1 MSDPDVTIDRP
12 RVAAG
17 IKAFRG
23 VAVAFAATVL
33 LMLAGFVGWR
43 FFSESQL
50 GWIELTNDGQP
61 LTAQVFSETGE
72 EPLGEP
78 FHLISRST
86 LALPDGDYRLRVNG
100 VGRLG
105 RTYRFAVNRGETQT
119 HAVSLEEGRLLG
131 AEPMPPSPGQERP
144 REAPMPFAATTVAL
158 ELASGK
164 SDLIEWTGQTLIR
177 RDGLSGK
184 IVWDAA
190 RPFIPRPIP
199 EEDPAARLRRMMHI
213 GRLLDPV
220 QPTPDLDGD
229 GIGDLIWSSAYM
241 TSFLALSGRD
251 GSVLWESTPA
261 LSGEEEAR
269 SRDAELP
276 GPVRAVER
284 PVSLVGTPS
293 MTDLDRDG
301 TPDLIATL
309 IFTEVPLETDRR
321 SPSPPGAPAAF
332 RPNQPALGRRM
343 IQAISGRSGRSLW
356 SYPIDRT
363 FAAASYPAWMRTA
376 MPVIGRNTATV
387 AYVNDSEWIG
397 LDPATGRRRGQP
409 IDLGFVPIRTLQYS
423 DLDGDGEPD
432 ILALGPGQAARR
444 QTLSTFATTTGREL
458 WTTPINALYEN
469 PFDQSRPPEW
479 PLVVDLDGDGRSEI
493 AVPDSGPQPPGNGY
507 RGVRFIDGLSGRTR
521 WVRPMRPETQG
532 GDGLI
537 QALDAPDLDHDG
549 VRDLVT
555 TSFFLGRYPTS
566 NREGKPPVPERGL
579 RRRPIRQGR
588 TSALVVASGY
598 PYGRAHAGLAA
609 PLVGTRPR
617 RLAAPG
623 RPSGRSL
630 FLRWPWLIPERS
642 SDRLRPGSLDRPASS
657 CGGRIEQGRRRR
669 SGRRRPVRPLG
680 RGGGPA
686 PRVPGRG
693 ARSLACPR
701 LVSHGPRCS
710 RGGPISVHTPAA
722 DLDGDGIA
730 DTLVAGPTAPNP
742 SPNEPIGNRALGP
755 FRTQGFAR
763 LGPPGGQ
770 TVGSRTVIARSG
782 RDGHVIWKTEL
793 DPRRIGFERD
803 HGEFYSLATHPQT
816 RGDLDGDGTPDVI
829 VQQFVRPQSP
839 QWIRRPA
846 TLPLRALSGRTGR
859 HLWSA
864 GPLPLGFEAYGY
876 SSIEWIE
883 AVDVES
889 KGTPDLLV
897 RHNAP
902 FVNPGSAAL
911 PPNAPA
917 LPRLA
922 RVSGR
927 DGRILWDVLLSEHP
941 EMNQVGVAP
950 LPGFG
955 DLDGDGGLD
964 AVAVLR
970 GSPGSKRPDHE
981 LRAVSLRESKILWSL
996 RLDFQNAFMTWPQ
1009 LEVADLDGD
1018 KRPEIIVS
1026 EQPAAGSTSKFAIK
1040 ALDGRNGEALWA
1052 WNEEPSTDPR
1062 NQGYASLQIARFDG
1076 DAKSSVCLGYSRGND
1091 VHRIL
1096 TLDARGNQAARLELP
1111 QDANMFVNIA
1121 DINGDG
1127 RDELVLIYGER
1138 IHALDRD
1145 MKELWSTP
1153 AKNVQ
1158 IATIFAA
1165 SPGRSGTVVIAPA
1178 LGLDGSNGHRRWVG
1192 QAPHFWG
1199 YGPFQ
1204 PGFLDPGDSSRLPLL
1219 ISNGL
1224 GATVC
1229 RSALPT
1235 DSDGID
1241 HSVRGEA
1248 VPPGLAR
1255 DDPRWIRPL
1264 PWARLIADYVA
1275 PTSLIAVT
1283 GLALLNLVLPLG
1295 ILRLAARRRVWSVGV
1310 LMALPVAAAV
1320 PLTAFVLLQPVI
1332 PVLADPFPSSPRI
1345 LYTIGTLVG
1354 IPLVA
1359 LPVLAVW
1366 SLMTRRWVRLAW
1378 LAGLTIVASLGIAG
1392 AWLWADM
1399 RAMPAIEHYS
1409 WSGWYLIV
1417 LFGAYAVG
1425 LLSAIAWA
1433 ARSSFRL
1440 FARPRRPEPGP
1451 VPVGPA

>member
-566 NREGKPPVPERGL
+566 NREGKPPVPERVYVDALSGKDGHPLWWWHQDTPTDGL
-579 RRRPIRQGR
+579 TP
-588 TSALVVASGY
+588 VW
-598 PYGRAHAGLAA
+598 P
-609 PLVGTRPR
+609 
-617 RLAAPG
+617 
-623 RPSGRSL
+623 
-630 FLRWPWLIPERS
+630 LRWW
-642 SDRLRPGSLDRPASS
+642 
-657 CGGRIEQGRRRR
+657 GRGPD
-669 SGRRRPVRPLG
+669 GWPLLAVPLG
-680 RGGGPA
+680 GPYSFGGLGSSLNDPPIVFALEASTGRQVHAAVGLNRVGVADLDGDGLSDLWGEVEGQLRAFRGEA
-686 PRVPGRG
+686 PEAWRALGSYHTAQDVTR
-693 ARSLACPR
+693 R
-701 LVSHGPRCS
+701 
-710 RGGPISVHTPAA
+710 PISVHTPAA

-793 DPRRIGFERD
+793 DPRRIWFERD

-864 GPLPLGFEAYGY
+864 GLLPLGFEAYGY

-902 FVNPGSAAL
+902 FVDPGSAAL